1 MSLKDLDWLGL
12 VEAPS
17 EKGKGRHIK
26 DPVTA
31 CSKVANGGRDTAR
44 AGVANDMDWMSFVDD
59 EPLAKK
65 EKGRFVQAPTT
76 GLLQR
81 SEPGPGHGEGEGGKS
96 RKAITSPRNL

>member
-1 MSLKDLDWLGL
+1 MKHRQKKEKDATSKTLL
-12 VEAPS
+12 P
-17 EKGKGRHIK
+17 
-26 DPVTA
+26 A